1 MSRRSSKS
9 RTCLTYHVFPSLG
22 YLADPHQIIA
32 TFQSIKAGSIPW
44 EEREKWDWAVVVLRF
59 KPIVWSAMTANVT
72 FTVVVHI
79 DVQAH
84 LSSHSTEVK
93 LDGWFEL
100 QTHSSM
106 VRNTSIAS
114 SRKPHLIDGFC
125 PSLKS
130 KGCVRERGRE
140 RVPIVPPTCKW
151 QKKPKNTKRASIK
164 GGTSSE
170 QEESYRASG
179 GDLPMLLLTRPG
191 LKLGDEMPRL
201 R

>member
-1 MSRRSSKS
+1 
-9 RTCLTYHVFPSLG
+9 
-22 YLADPHQIIA
+22 
-32 TFQSIKAGSIPW
+32 
-44 EEREKWDWAVVVLRF
+44 
-59 KPIVWSAMTANVT
+59 MTANVT

-114 SRKPHLIDGFC
+114 SRKPHLIDGFY

-130 KGCVRERGRE
+130 NGCERERERSHCTSNVQVTEEAKEYQTRIDQGR
-140 RVPIVPPTCKW
+140 
-151 QKKPKNTKRASIK
+151 NLL
-164 GGTSSE
+164 GT
-170 QEESYRASG
+170 R
-179 GDLPMLLLTRPG
+179 R
-191 LKLGDEMPRL
+191 KLQSFWR
-201 R
+201 